1 MSDDLKDKPTSEERR
16 RFLLQA
22 GTVAAATAGAGYVSL
37 APAHWPLYL
46 RDPDGERGKPV
57 QPTLQLPPNG
67 FAVAPSPVL
76 PYLGVAHGSRVPAL
90 VRAAVDAIG
99 GIGRFV
105 QRGDVVV
112 IKPNVAFER
121 P

>member
-1 MSDDLKDKPTSEERR
+1 MNGDDDRPTREERR
-16 RFLLQA
+16 KFLLQA
-22 GTVAAATAGAGYVSL
+22 GAVAAATAGAGYVSL
-37 APAHWPLYL
+37 APPRWPLSL
-46 RDPDGERGKPV
+46 KDPDGERGKPV
-57 QPTLQLPPNG
+57 VPTLTLPRGG

-76 PYLGVAHGSRVPAL
+76 PYLGVAHGARVPAM

-112 IKPNVAFER
+112 IKPNVA
-121 P
+121 